1 MLLELNIHN
10 FAIISDLS
18 VSFSDGMTAL
28 TGETGA
34 GKSIIIDAVGLL
46 LGARG
51 SSDYLRKG
59 ATKCTLEGLFSLPHQ
74 EEFFQ
79 ILNEIGITLE
89 DESIVLQRE
98 IYQTGK
104 NICRL
109 NGHLLTIS
117 NLKRL
122 GLFLVDIQGQHDH
135 QELLQVERHL
145 HLLDNFAP
153 EKIQPLK
160 AEYQA
165 AFVTYQQL
173 AKKVSQLKKNEKAFV
188 QRLDM
193 LHFQAEEIKNA
204 ALKVGEEEA
213 LVKERNQLSN
223 YQKIV
228 TALSES
234 YQHLTGE
241 WNVLDEVG
249 ESMHQL
255 ETISSLHTS
264 YEEINETLSSAFYSL
279 QEAIS
284 RLNDELE
291 DLEWDEERLNFVENR
306 LETLRQLK
314 RKYGESVPSI
324 LAYYQEITEE
334 IAEASFLEDPQEL
347 ERNLQKENEHLL
359 VLGEKLQASRKKA
372 AGKLAEELKRELK
385 DLYLEHTQ
393 FEVRFTPLFDNFTE
407 EGLYSAEFFI
417 QTNVG
422 EDLKPLVKVAS
433 GGELSRLLL
442 GLKTIFAKNL
452 GVTSIV
458 FDEVDSGVSGRV
470 GKAIADKIHKIGETS
485 QVLCITHLPQVAAAA
500 DQQYLIEKVVTH
512 NRTETK
518 IQPLKGNERIEVL
531 AKMLA
536 GSTVTPLSYEHAK
549 ELLAQAKA

>member
-1 MLLELNIHN
+1 M
-10 FAIISDLS
+10 
-18 VSFSDGMTAL
+18 
-28 TGETGA
+28 
-34 GKSIIIDAVGLL
+34 
-46 LGARG
+46 
-51 SSDYLRKG
+51 
-59 ATKCTLEGLFSLPHQ
+59 
-74 EEFFQ
+74 
-79 ILNEIGITLE
+79 
-89 DESIVLQRE
+89 
-98 IYQTGK
+98 
-104 NICRL
+104 
-109 NGHLLTIS
+109 
-117 NLKRL
+117 
-122 GLFLVDIQGQHDH
+122 
-135 QELLQVERHL
+135 
-145 HLLDNFAP
+145 HLLDNFSP
-153 EKIQPLK
+153 ETIQPLK
-160 AEYQA
+160 LSYQE
-165 AFVTYQQL
+165 AFFHYQQL

-204 ALKVGEEEA
+204 ALKTEEEEA
-213 LVKERNQLSN
+213 LIQERNQLSN

-228 TALSES
+228 SALSES
-234 YQHLTGE
+234 YKNLAGE
-241 WNVLDEVG
+241 WNVLDQVG

-255 ETISSLHTS
+255 ETISSFHEA
-264 YEEINETLSSAFYSL
+264 YEEINETLSNAFYSL

-284 RLNDELE
+284 RLNDEL
-291 DLEWDEERLNFVENR
+291 DNLEWDEERLNFVENR
-306 LETLRQLK
+306 LETIRQLK
-314 RKYGESVPSI
+314 RKYGESIPAI
-324 LAYYQEITEE
+324 LAYYEEITAE
-334 IAEASFLEDPQEL
+334 IAEASFSEDPQAL
-347 ERNLQKENEHLL
+347 EKKLQQEKEHLL

-372 AGKLAEELKRELK
+372 AEKLTKELKQELK

-393 FEVRFTPLFDNFTE
+393 FEVRFTPLFENFTE
-407 EGLYSAEFFI
+407 LGLYSAEFFI

-512 NRTETK
+512 QRTETK
-518 IQPLKGNERIEVL
+518 IHSLKENERIEVL

-536 GSTVTPLSYEHAK
+536 GSAVTPLSYEHAK
-549 ELLAQAKA
+549 ELLAQARQ